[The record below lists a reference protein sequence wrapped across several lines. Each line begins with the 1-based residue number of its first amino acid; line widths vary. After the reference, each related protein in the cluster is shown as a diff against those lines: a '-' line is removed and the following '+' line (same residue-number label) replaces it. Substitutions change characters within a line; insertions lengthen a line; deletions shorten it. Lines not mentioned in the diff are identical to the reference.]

1 MAGGGGSSNGSDS
14 TREGH
19 RPGPRCSE
27 ARGGGGWGWRSR
39 QCATAGEAI
48 CLGARHGD
56 GGGAPG
62 GARDTADAVGAGSD
76 VVGGMIEDARRSC
89 DRPHPSIVRQ
99 TTEATSVDVVLR

>member
-1 MAGGGGSSNGSDS
+1 MAGGGGSNNGSDS

-27 ARGGGGWGWRSR
+27 ASGGSGWGWRSR

-76 VVGGMIEDARRSC
+76 VVGCECRDARGSRA
-89 DRPHPSIVRQ
+89 HPQHIVRR
-99 TTEATSVDVVLR
+99 TTEATSVDVALR